1 MCKNPSRVIA
11 DAKDDTP
18 EVYALYKGDE
28 LEGLV
33 KVFNGVLAI
42 AYEIIVGDELS
53 YYSKSSTKNV
63 TNMYELVRRL
73 FHVEGGP
80 SIEDQ
85 YIRRSYRVAAC

>member
-42 AYEIIVGDELS
+42 AYDIITGDELS
-53 YYSKSSTKNV
+53 YFSKSSTRNC
-63 TNMYELVRRL
+63 TNRFEMVRRL
-73 FHVEGGP
+73 FGVESGF
-80 SIEDQ
+80 
-85 YIRRSYRVAAC
+85 IRPMYSVARC